1 MGRRGID
8 TTYADIRVMHG
19 TCYIRGTVKALRGS
33 NIPDIRSEMEIVA
46 KVLRAKPEIKD
57 VVIDCIF
64 RT

>member
-1 MGRRGID
+1 
-8 TTYADIRVMHG
+8 MHG
-19 TCYIRGTVKALRGS
+19 VCYIRGTVKAIRGS

-57 VVIDCIF
+57 VVLDCIY